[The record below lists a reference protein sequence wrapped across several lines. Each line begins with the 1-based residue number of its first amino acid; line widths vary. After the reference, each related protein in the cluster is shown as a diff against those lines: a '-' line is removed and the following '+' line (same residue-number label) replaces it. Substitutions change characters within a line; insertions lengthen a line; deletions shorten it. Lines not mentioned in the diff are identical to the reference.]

1 MQRSQSFEE
10 KKSLRQKNLIEFLM
24 FLDVLIDLELLWS
37 SCAAFT
43 FKFYH
48 LKLCIFYLFEKKC
61 KNIQDSSRKCVRKI
75 GEGLI

>member
-1 MQRSQSFEE
+1 
-10 KKSLRQKNLIEFLM
+10 M

-75 GEGLI
+75 GGEGSIKFSKLMITKKHLIYF